1 VIIKR
6 LKSCLIVSI
15 LFFLGGADMAL
26 SQEGA
31 GVGKLPPVNSA
42 PPAPHPTQHPKHE
55 VRVVLVSG
63 AGLTL
68 ADCYGKALRQS
79 ETIAITAEMI
89 KEAEAR
95 FIQALSIILP
105 HAYFTST
112 NYQEEAPSQ
121 EGTGSSAAVFASQK
135 PAKSSECSFNFT
147 QDLFSGFKA
156 IAAMKGAKSDRS
168 QRVKDRQRAQ
178 QLLLADVA
186 DAFYLVI
193 EMKADYNALMK
204 IKYALMSRI
213 MELRGRERLGRSRP
227 SEVVNAKA
235 QLYSVEADLE
245 VSKSREVLARQIL
258 EFLIGGTFGNISD
271 PRDIPLALQPEEYYV
286 SLSDS
291 RPDVIASRYA
301 WQVAKA
307 ATAVVNSKFLPDV
320 TLSGN
325 YYTQRTAF
333 DKGTDWDVK
342 LVIDVPIFDGA
353 ETVGKSNEA
362 LAKERESE
370 LEYRRKRRKAPYDIK
385 DAYVRYKTAVTV
397 YEALRKE
404 YRTAKL
410 NYHLQKKDYLLSL
423 VNNLDVLAAIQTLQN
438 SQRNYIHALYEAKR
452 QYWSLRVAIGEG
464 ITENIN
470 DII

>member
-1 VIIKR
+1 MRR
-6 LKSCLIVSI
+6 LRFGLIVSV
-15 LFFLGGADMAL
+15 LFFLGGANMAL

-31 GVGKLPPVNSA
+31 AVQKVPINSA
-42 PPAPHPTQHPKHE
+42 PPALYPTQHPKHE
-55 VRVVLVSG
+55 VQVVLGSG
-63 AGLTL
+63 TGLTL
-68 ADCYGKALRQS
+68 ADCYGKALKQS
-79 ETIAITAEMI
+79 ENIAITGEMI

-105 HAYFTST
+105 HIYFIST
-112 NYQEEAPSQ
+112 NTQEESPSST
-121 EGTGSSAAVFASQK
+121 GTGSDSSTFASQK
-135 PAKSSECSFNFT
+135 PTKSSENRFNFT

-156 IAAMKGAKSDRS
+156 FAAIKGSKYDRS
-168 QRVKDRQRAQ
+168 QRVKDKERAE

-186 DAFYLVI
+186 DVFYLVI

-213 MELRGRERLGRSRP
+213 MELRGREQLGRSRP

-235 QLYSVEADLE
+235 QLYSVESDLE
-245 VSKSREVLARQIL
+245 VVKSREVLARQIL
-258 EFLIGGTFGNISD
+258 EFLIGATFGDLRD
-271 PRDIPLALQPEEYYV
+271 PHEIPMALQPEEYYV
-286 SLSDS
+286 LLSDS
-291 RPDVIASRYA
+291 RPDVIAARYA

-307 ATAVVNSKFLPDV
+307 TTAVINSKFLPDV
-320 TLSGN
+320 TLGGN

-333 DKGTDWDVK
+333 DKGTDWDVT
-342 LVIDVPIFDGA
+342 LTINVPIFDGA

-362 LAKERESE
+362 VAKEREKE
-370 LEYRRKRRKAPYDIK
+370 LEYRRKKRKAPYDIK
-385 DAYVRYKTAVTV
+385 DAYVRYETAVTV

-410 NYHLQKKDYLLSL
+410 NYHLQKKDYRLSL

-438 SQRNYIHALYEAKR
+438 SERSYVHALYEAKR
-452 QYWSLRVAIGEG
+452 LYWGLRVAIGEG
-464 ITENIN
+464 ITESIN

>member
-1 VIIKR
+1 MGLRKTGIMILTVI
-6 LKSCLIVSI
+6 LTCA
-15 LFFLGGADMAL
+15 ADIAR
-26 SQEGA
+26 SEIIR
-31 GVGKLPPVNSA
+31 SEA
-42 PPAPHPTQHPKHE
+42 PPAP
-55 VRVVLVSG
+55 
-63 AGLTL
+63 LTL
-68 ADCYGKALRQS
+68 ADCYAKALKQS
-79 ETIAITAEMI
+79 ESIAITAEMI

-105 HAYFTST
+105 HVYFIST
-112 NYQEEAPSQ
+112 HTQEESPESF
-121 EGTGSSAAVFASQK
+121 GSSADSSTFASLK
-135 PAKSSECSFNFT
+135 PTKSSETKFNFT

-156 IAAMKGAKSDRS
+156 IAAMGGAKSDRS
-168 QRVKDRQRAQ
+168 QRVNNKIRAE

-186 DAFYLVI
+186 DVFYLVI
-193 EMKADYNALMK
+193 EMRADYNALMK

-213 MELRGRERLGRSRP
+213 IELRGREQLGRSRP

-235 QLYSVEADLE
+235 QLYGVESNLE
-245 VSKSREVLARQIL
+245 LVKSREVLARQIL
-258 EFLIGGTFGNISD
+258 EFLIGGAFGDLND
-271 PRDIPLALQPEEYYV
+271 PHEIPLALQPEEYYV

-291 RPDVIASRYA
+291 RPDVISSRYA

-307 ATAVVNSKFLPDV
+307 TTAAINSKFLPDV

-333 DKGTDWDVK
+333 DKGTDWDLK
-342 LVIDVPIFDGA
+342 LVINVPIFDGA

-362 LAKERESE
+362 RAKERESE
-370 LEYRRKRRKAPYDIK
+370 LEYRRKKRKTPYDIK

-410 NYHLQKKDYLLSL
+410 NYHLQRKDYRLSL
-423 VNNLDVLAAIQTLQN
+423 VNNLDVLASIQTLQN
-438 SQRNYIHALYEAKR
+438 SERSYIHALYEAKR
-452 QYWSLRVAIGEG
+452 LYWGLRVAIGEG